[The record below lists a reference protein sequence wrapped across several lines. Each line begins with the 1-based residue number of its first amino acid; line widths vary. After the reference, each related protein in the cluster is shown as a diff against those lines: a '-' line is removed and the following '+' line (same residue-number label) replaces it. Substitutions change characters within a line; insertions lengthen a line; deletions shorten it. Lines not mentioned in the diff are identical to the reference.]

1 MTTKFST
8 LKAHQAGMLCSLW
21 DPNSEPGPRADR
33 QGGPCS
39 YGGKELGPN
48 PALPSH
54 RAHIGLDTVLSPSL
68 DVVRSRRDLP
78 SGLLREDLP
87 CPAPLLPTEGT
98 SRVPGV
104 PKDRPREG
112 AVEKPSGAHM
122 GAHLCRDS
130 KREVMRP

>member
-1 MTTKFST
+1 MTKFST
-8 LKAHQAGMLCSLW
+8 LKAHQAERLRSLQ
-21 DPNSEPGPRADR
+21 DPSSEPGPRADL
-33 QGGPCS
+33 QGGPRS

-54 RAHIGLDTVLSPSL
+54 RAHTGPDAILSPSL
-68 DVVRSRRDLP
+68 DAARSRHDLP

-112 AVEKPSGAHM
+112 AAEKPSGAHM

-130 KREVMRP
+130 KLEVTRP